1 VSSTEGGHP
10 AVPPLAMN
18 ISALFDALVEAL
30 HTVLPAA
37 GFADIRPT
45 HSINLFRVID
55 AEGTRPTV
63 LARRAGVTP
72 QAMAEIVRYLE
83 DHGYAAR
90 LPDPG
95 DGRARIVRLTPRGR
109 EAAVAARVCTD
120 LEAKWE
126 EHLGGR
132 QMTQLRTMVGELA
145 QLRDRAG
152 PDAITDRP
160 ASQLAR
166 ERDK

>member
-1 VSSTEGGHP
+1 MSSTVGRPP

-30 HTVLPAA
+30 QRALPAA
-37 GFADIRPT
+37 GFADIRPA

-55 AEGTRPTV
+55 AEGTRPTE

-83 DHGYAAR
+83 GRGYAER

-109 EAAVAARVCTD
+109 EAAAVAGRVFTD
-120 LEAKWE
+120 LETKWE

-132 QMTQLRTMVGELA
+132 QMAQLRTMLGELA
-145 QLRDRAG
+145 SLETEQVH
-152 PDAITDRP
+152 T
-160 ASQLAR
+160 Q
-166 ERDK
+166 